1 MKKLLIPMM
10 KAVINLQLKN
20 AIILAAGAS
29 ERLGQPKALVEINGE
44 TLTEIIIKRLKKHNL
59 DIIIV
64 TRSNLEQYLKSFGEK
79 VVINPKPENGRTG
92 SIQCGL
98 REIKGKRCI
107 IVPIDRPGFSDQTLK
122 RLIKSD
128 ITTCPSKNGKG
139 GHPVALTKEDC
150 DRILSSEPS
159 TPLRDLINPS
169 KIEVEDEYLHLNI
182 DFPED
187 ITILKNMIK

>member
-64 TRSNLEQYLKSFGEK
+64 TRSNLEQYLESLARKLLL
-79 VVINPKPENGRTG
+79 
-92 SIQCGL
+92 IQNL
-98 REIKGKRCI
+98 KMAEREAFN
-107 IVPIDRPGFSDQTLK
+107 VD
-122 RLIKSD
+122 
-128 ITTCPSKNGKG
+128 
-139 GHPVALTKEDC
+139 
-150 DRILSSEPS
+150 
-159 TPLRDLINPS
+159 
-169 KIEVEDEYLHLNI
+169 
-182 DFPED
+182 
-187 ITILKNMIK
+187 

>member
-1 MKKLLIPMM
+1 MKV
-10 KAVINLQLKN
+10 VINLQLKN

-44 TLTEIIIKRLKKHNL
+44 TLTQIIIKKLKKHNL
-59 DIIIV
+59 NITIV
-64 TRSNLEQYLKSFGEK
+64 TRSNLEQDMKSFGEK
-79 VVINPKPENGRTG
+79 VVINPTPENGRTG

-98 REIKGKRCI
+98 KEIKGQRCI
-107 IVPIDRPGFSDQTLK
+107 IVPIDRPGFSEMTLE
-122 RLIKSD
+122 RLIESET
-128 ITTCPSKNGKG
+128 TTCPSKNGKG

-150 DRILSSEPS
+150 DRILSSESS
-159 TPLRDLINPS
+159 TPLRDLINPL

-187 ITILKNMIK
+187 INTLKNMMK